1 MEPKEQPRSR
11 CKGCN
16 QPIIWRQSLAS
27 GKMMPIDPDPD
38 PEGNVILSGID
49 GFRTLRSDEDRR
61 GMTIYQSHF
70 TTCPHRAKFK
80 RAR

>member
-1 MEPKEQPRSR
+1 
-11 CKGCN
+11 
-16 QPIIWRQSLAS
+16 
-27 GKMMPIDPDPD
+27 MMPIDPDPD